1 MLLDYS
7 FSHLFCFGILA
18 RMKLHYITLVIVL
31 LLGLLTV
38 GMQCRN
44 VDESRRNYRR
54 EERKL
59 RRLER
64 SRRAHLHARDKGH
77 HPKGQ
82 AAGVATAAPAE
93 VLTPATPPVILRQDK
108 VQDMQDL
115 INSELQSIHSQRN
128 NNNNTAHVQNSNAS
142 LSGSV
147 NVEGFNASFGNWSSD
162 NTTMNETL
170 RGTTERPTKST
181 PSPQQIHRWRINQ
194 R

>member
-1 MLLDYS
+1 
-7 FSHLFCFGILA
+7 
-18 RMKLHYITLVIVL
+18 MKLHYITVVIV
-31 LLGLLTV
+31 LGLLTV

-44 VDESRRNYRR
+44 VDETRRNYRR

-64 SRRAHLHARDKGH
+64 SRRAHLHGRDKGH

-82 AAGVATAAPAE
+82 AAGTATPAPSQ
-93 VLTPATPPVILRQDK
+93 VLTPATPPVIHRQGH
-108 VQDMQDL
+108 VQDMQEL
-115 INSELQSIHSQRN
+115 INSKLQERLAFYNGGSQKH

-142 LSGSV
+142 LNASSHF
-147 NVEGFNASFGNWSSD
+147 EGFNASLGNSSSD
-162 NTTMNETL
+162 NSSLNETL
-170 RGTTERPTKST
+170 RGTTEKPTKST